1 MSSCSHHTPGDM
13 GARAEI
19 SVNGVILPHELVAA
33 EAQNHP
39 AASPAQAF
47 QQAAQALAIRELL
60 LQEADRLGIAPE
72 PETDAQGRRETDEDA
87 RIRALIASALPK
99 DAPDEE
105 SCRRFYDQNLARF
118 HAPELYHAAHI
129 LIAAEPGRLD
139 EAEAAAWALLET
151 LKQEPAGFAGAAHAI
166 SACPSR
172 DQGGDLGLIAP
183 GQLVEE
189 VEQALLALAPGELA
203 AAPVRSRFGWHILK
217 LERKISG
224 ECLPFAAVQPKI
236 AAYLTEN
243 RARQTI
249 AGLIGHLAAKANLR
263 GVALGSGE

>member
-1 MSSCSHHTPGDM
+1 MSSCSHHTPGDL

-39 AASPAQAF
+39 AVSPADAF
-47 QQAAQALAIRELL
+47 RQAAQALAIRELL
-60 LQEADRLGIAPE
+60 LQEAARLGLAPE
-72 PETDAQGRRETDEDA
+72 PETDAEGRRETFEDA
-87 RIRALIASALPK
+87 RIRAVIAGVLPK

-105 SCRRFYDQNLARF
+105 SCRRFYDQNQARF
-118 HAPELYHAAHI
+118 RAPDFYHAAHI
-129 LIAAEPGRLD
+129 LIAAEADRLD
-139 EAEAAAWALLET
+139 EMEAAAWALLET
-151 LKQEPAGFAGAAHAI
+151 LKQNPEGFAGAAHAI

-172 DQGGDLGLIAP
+172 EQGGDLGLIAP

-189 VEQALLALAPGELA
+189 VEQALLALAPGDMA
-203 AAPVRSRFGWHILK
+203 PAPVRSRFGWHILK

-224 ECLPFAAVQPKI
+224 ETLPFAAVQTRI

-243 RARQTI
+243 RARKTI
-249 AGLIGHLAAKANLR
+249 AGLIGHLAAGAEIR
-263 GVALGSGE
+263 GVTLEPAR